1 MQFSSNMTGPQISLM
16 IINIFNKGTIPIE
29 WCITNLV
36 LIPKTNLPE
45 IITQFHFFLYTK
57 KKGLTSVIITPS
69 RLNPIM

>member
-45 IITQFHFFLYTK
+45 IITQFHFIFIY
-57 KKGLTSVIITPS
+57 
-69 RLNPIM
+69 